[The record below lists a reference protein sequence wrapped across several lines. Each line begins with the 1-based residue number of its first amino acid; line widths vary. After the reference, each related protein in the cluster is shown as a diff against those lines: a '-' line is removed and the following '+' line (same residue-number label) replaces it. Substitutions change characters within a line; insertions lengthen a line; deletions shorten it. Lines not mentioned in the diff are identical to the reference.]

1 MADLS
6 IALAGINNGL
16 ELAGATA
23 ARIAKMPTVASAPT
37 DTVDLSAEAVAM
49 MQAKIMVD
57 ANVQVAQNF
66 DNLNQAIL
74 SILA

>member
-37 DTVDLSAEAVAM
+37 DTVDLSAEVMAM
-49 MQAKIMVD
+49 LQAKITVE
-57 ANVQVAQNF
+57 ANVEVAKNF

-74 SILA
+74 NILA